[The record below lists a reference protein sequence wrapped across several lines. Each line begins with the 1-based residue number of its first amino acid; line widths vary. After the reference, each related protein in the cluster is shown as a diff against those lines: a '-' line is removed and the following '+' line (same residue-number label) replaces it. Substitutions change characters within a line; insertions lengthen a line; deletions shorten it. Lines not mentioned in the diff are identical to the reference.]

1 MLTSHDVGRRVS
13 VRRRVEGG
21 LTDVLGH
28 LLDLT
33 DDQLEVLARGEVLT
47 LATAD
52 VTAAKVVP
60 PATPRRGLAGPDGH
74 PGRHAADLLGRLA
87 GPRARAARRLGAAG
101 ARRHHRTGQLGD
113 GGRRPRAA
121 GG

>member
-1 MLTSHDVGRRVS
+1 MLTSRDVGRRVA

-28 LLDLT
+28 LLDL
-33 DDQLEVLARGEVLT
+33 DADHLDVLSRGAVLT

-60 PATPRRGLAGPDGH
+60 PATHRRAWLFPDVGPPDMQRICWAGWP
-74 PGRHAADLLGRLA
+74 
-87 GPRARAARRLGAAG
+87 AREHERLGDWVLRAHG
-101 ARRHHRTGQLGD
+101 GITG
-113 GGRRPRAA
+113 
-121 GG
+121 